1 MNLFKIILPL
11 FFLSATVHVHAQ
23 EALTASGGDAS
34 GIGGS
39 SSYSIGQV
47 FYSNY
52 IGLNGS
58 EAQGVQHSDE
68 TGCIGA
74 AGCTDTS
81 ACNYDPAAQCPDGSC
96 EYESCLGCMY
106 PMACNYNS
114 TATID
119 DESCDFTSCLGC
131 TYEYAVEYDSTA
143 IIDDGSCSEP
153 VLCPGDFSGDGFVN
167 VSDLGGFLGAFGTEC
182 D

>member
-11 FFLSATVHVHAQ
+11 LFLSATVHVNAQ

-39 SSYSIGQV
+39 SSYGIGQV
-47 FYSNY
+47 FHSNY

-68 TGCIGA
+68 TGCIGS
-74 AGCTDTS
+74 AGCKDTS
-81 ACNYDPAAQCPDGSC
+81 ACNYDPAAKRPDGSC
-96 EYESCLGCMY
+96 EYESCLSFMY

-119 DESCDFTSCLGC
+119 DESCDFTSCLGEAY
-131 TYEYAVEYDSTA
+131 TL
-143 IIDDGSCSEP
+143 IDP
-153 VLCPGDFSGDGFVN
+153 I
-167 VSDLGGFLGAFGTEC
+167 T
-182 D
+182 